1 MNDNFFCDRRAV
13 GLRICRLFMLMVVC
27 FSAPAMS
34 QQNGYFIGFTD
45 KKGTAGEINH
55 PESYLSQQA
64 IVRRMVQGI
73 AIDSSDLPVSS
84 VYINELKGYNLTV
97 AHTSKWLNGAIVMCN
112 DASVIS
118 ELSQLPFV
126 KMVEMTKGYASASL
140 AKQKQETIETM
151 QTKSMNL
158 TDYGDALAQIS
169 TVNGLALHEK
179 GYRGAG
185 KLIAVID
192 AGFYHANSLP
202 LTSQLFDNGKIMG
215 QYDFVNPAGSGDEL
229 FEQYQHGMHVLS
241 IIGGNNNGSYLGTA
255 PDADFWLMRTE
266 DSGSEFPI
274 EADYWA
280 CAAEMADSAGVDII
294 NTSLGYSTFDNSSF
308 SLTYSQLD
316 GTSRISTAASMA
328 VQKGMVVV
336 VSAGNEGNRPWH
348 YILTPSDA
356 RDVLTVG
363 AMAADSTLAAFSSV
377 GPTADGRIKPDVV
390 AMGHRCAIQGIT
402 GTVVFGSGTSYAAP
416 VVTGLI
422 ACLWQALPDYT
433 ASEIIDL
440 VKQSA
445 NGYSAPNA
453 SWGYGIPDFG
463 KALQMASH
471 EISTSAN
478 SWHLAVNP
486 VHTYLVAENK
496 NVESDAV
503 WAVALFDIFGQ
514 ELYSGTNAG
523 PVYVNDQVGKYP
535 AGIYLLQLKG
545 AEGSQVIKFVKQ

>member
-1 MNDNFFCDRRAV
+1 MNDNFLSNRKAV
-13 GLRICRLFMLMVVC
+13 RFNVCRLFMLIMIG
-27 FSAPAMS
+27 FSMPVMS
-34 QQNGYFIGFTD
+34 QQNGYFIGFID

-55 PESYLSQQA
+55 PETYLSQQA

-84 VYINELKGYNLTV
+84 VYVSELKGYNLTI
-97 AHTSKWLNGAIVMCN
+97 AHVSKWLNGAIVLCD
-112 DASVIS
+112 DALVIS
-118 ELSQLPFV
+118 QLKQLPFV
-126 KMVEMTKGYASASL
+126 KTVEQTKGFANLSL
-140 AKQKQETIETM
+140 AKQKLETIETL

-158 TDYGDALAQIS
+158 SDYGDALSQIS

-179 GYRGAG
+179 GYKGAG
-185 KLIAVID
+185 KLIAIID

-202 LTSQLFDNGKIMG
+202 LISQLFDNGQVIG
-215 QYDFVNPAGSGDEL
+215 QYDFVNPAGSSDEL
-229 FEQYQHGMHVLS
+229 FDQYQHGMHVLS
-241 IIGGNNNGSYLGTA
+241 IIGGNGNGSYLGTA

-266 DSGSEFPI
+266 DAGSEFPI

-308 SLTYSQLD
+308 NLTYSQLD

-328 VQKGMVVV
+328 VKKGMVVV

-363 AMAADSTLAAFSSV
+363 AMTVDSTLAAFSSV

-390 AMGHRCAIQGIT
+390 AMGHRCAIQGVT
-402 GTVVFGSGTSYAAP
+402 GTVVLGSGTSYAAP

-422 ACLWQALPDYT
+422 ACLWQALPGYS
-433 ASEIIDL
+433 ASEMIDL

-445 NGYSAPNA
+445 NSYTTPNS
-453 SWGYGIPDFG
+453 SWGCGIPDFG

-471 EISTSAN
+471 EISASTK
-478 SWHLAVNP
+478 SWYLAVNP
-486 VHTYLVAENK
+486 VQTYLVAENK
-496 NVESDAV
+496 NVESDEV
-503 WAVALFDIFGQ
+503 WAVALFDIFGR